1 MSYGFNFR
9 SNGDKGRPNNTISPS
24 HSTSTYNNGL
34 TNTTSFLGSRI
45 NADLNRLYPVLTGD
59 NVDLVKWVLD
69 QLGRDNS
76 TLQSEMTGHNNI
88 SYAQL
93 VKNVIVPLTKL
104 KTGVLM
110 TARQSNNVDA
120 CRLLSIPL
128 APLNGP
134 IDNVT
139 IRLQLEHRNNQFAV
153 QSSTRSFVGAPSIK
167 NTTLDCDLELYTLDF
182 VIDAGEVHYQ
192 IDQAR
197 VIQALADKIT
207 QMDQS
212 WKLTIALKHY
222 EYVAKQPTLAE
233 LTLANPRKQ
242 LTLNAMQGKHA
253 VMQMLQFENIM
264 QGCVNRNA
272 SNINHVCQ
280 ALLASVPGENKN
292 LVLVIPRHVTS
303 EGLLGDD
310 PYQVT
315 TPLNTTVYGYTSHT
329 SEGVTVVS
337 NTQAAELVSKTTE
350 VTVQQANPVRCDAPD
365 GTNSLLA
372 VTRPFQE
379 NAVSLLG
386 VSISGSVIPVIEV
399 DATEVGEYTGGL
411 DRPFRRHIVKR
422 SFFTVGACPVVY
434 KSLAHPTFL
443 SNNMPEYPI
452 TAVGLRNPGS
462 SYVMDYEGASVQEVS
477 LAFLHRFANQ
487 PNMFEFENC
496 NNRVYQNF
504 NTDSVFTLLQD
515 NLEAV
520 NLFNLSNHSAKC
532 KRAYSNLEFSPRC
545 MPYRLFDDNNAL
557 LDTVTYMPRVCMYN
571 SNPMNDIQNEIVGV
585 GSSLATRYPVPP
597 QVGAYFDFLSQCAS
611 DVSYLS
617 SAQLYDLKKTFLD
630 LTPQDNTLNAYDF
643 AELMSDICR
652 KNCRHL
658 LFSDPVCQIAMTD
671 MMARFLETPPL
682 VVNPPTDGTFVAGGN
697 REILRQTLHTLQI
710 GQNWLLSMFYT
721 MFPNDNEGNE
731 KNSVFHDLTALD
743 LPWSS
748 MGKDLYFNP
757 TVNQFCMLYN
767 ACVSPLIGNTIV
779 QLHDPTANPAINGH
793 PPLDLN
799 QFKRT
804 NWQVGEHSPLSFF
817 VNINGKP
824 LPTTLITVDSNL
836 TRVSMSPPLNNH
848 LVTPLWCQRLKYVK
862 HYTTNNIALGV
873 LLNLHYSMSIN
884 YKTVV
889 NFMDQNWYSGWS
901 YLCVR
906 THHMTGIGC
915 AAMPVQEALFVTGNR
930 WSWNVEDT
938 PVQLHH
944 KQCMEMAVM
953 PARIGSYGAYAPD
966 VFCVDHRGYGL
977 QFVSAENFS
986 ESHTTTEYSIVA
998 RQNMVDQ
1005 AIVVLDSFN
1014 GYIPESYTG
1023 CGGNNMIPT
1032 NGRYFNG
1039 SDNADLTGDI
1049 YFLSDPA
1056 NGLFSECPTLIRG
1069 VNDQTNRLTMLAN
1082 LFSSA
1087 SADNTHKLFLES
1099 ISHNDVVDSIPTGF
1113 LVSDVQGLLQRTV
1126 DKENTNPFTSQLM
1139 MMFADNYIV
1148 GKTGEQIL
1156 RNTDKISVL
1165 DLKLCPKILS
1175 EGYCPT
1181 TVFDHDIQYGLQQRL
1196 TKLHGL
1202 QMTMTTKGSFASSTM
1217 DNTTV
1222 ARY

>member
-9 SNGDKGRPNNTISPS
+9 SNGDKGRPNNAISPS

-372 VTRPFQE
+372 VTRPVQE

-386 VSISGSVIPVIEV
+386 VSIGGSVIPVIEV
-399 DATEVGEYTGGL
+399 DHTEVGEYTGGL

-422 SFFTVGACPVVY
+422 SFFTVGACPIVY

-477 LAFLHRFANQ
+477 LAFLHRYANQ
-487 PNMFEFENC
+487 PDMFDPENC
-496 NNRVYQNF
+496 NQRVYHNF
-504 NTDSVFTLLQD
+504 NSDSVFALLQT

-520 NLFNLSNHSAKC
+520 HLFNLPTHSAKC
-532 KRAYSNLEFSPRC
+532 RRAYSNLEFSPRC
-545 MPYRLFDDNNAL
+545 MPYRYITDNSL
-557 LDTVTYMPRVCMYN
+557 LDTIFYLPRVCMFN
-571 SNPMNDIQNEIVGV
+571 GNPMNDVQNEIVGV
-585 GSSLATRYPVPP
+585 GASLATRYPIPP
-597 QVGAYFDFLSQCAS
+597 QVGAYFDFLGQCTA
-611 DVSYLS
+611 DVNNLS
-617 SAQLYDLKKTFLD
+617 ATQLHTLKVAFLD
-630 LTPQDNTLNAYDF
+630 LGPNDPHLDAYDF
-643 AELMSDICR
+643 SELLSDVCR

-658 LFSDPVCQIAMTD
+658 LFSDPVCQIAITD
-671 MMARFLETPPL
+671 ILTRFLDSPPKA
-682 VVNPPTDGTFVAGGN
+682 VAVGQDNTFVASAN
-697 REILRQTLHTLQI
+697 REMLRQTLHTLQI
-710 GQNWLLSMFYT
+710 GQNWLLSMFHQ
-721 MFPNDNEGNE
+721 MFPAVPEGE
-731 KNSVFHDLTALD
+731 AKNSVLHSLTSLS

-748 MGKDLYFNP
+748 MGLTEYFNP
-757 TVNQFCMLYN
+757 LVNQFCTIYN
-767 ACVSPLIGNTIV
+767 ACVSPLIANTLV
-779 QLHDPTANPAINGH
+779 QFTDLSSSNNLPEDAL
-793 PPLDLN
+793 PLLP
-799 QFKRT
+799 FT
-804 NWQVGEHSPLSFF
+804 NTRWQVGGHHPYSFF
-817 VNINGKP
+817 VNLSGKP
-824 LPTTLITVDSNL
+824 LPASLLAVSSNL
-836 TRVSMSPPLNNH
+836 TNVVMTPPRDNH
-848 LVTPLWCQRLKYVK
+848 LVTPLWYQRLKHVK
-862 HYTTNNIALGV
+862 HYTASNVALGV

-884 YKTVV
+884 YRTVV

-977 QFVSAENFS
+977 QFVSAETFS
-986 ESHTTTEYSIVA
+986 ESHTTTEYTIVA
-998 RQNMVDQ
+998 RQNTVDQ

-1049 YFLSDPA
+1049 YFLADPA

-1069 VNDQTNRLTMLAN
+1069 VNDQTNRLTTLAN

>member
-9 SNGDKGRPNNTISPS
+9 SNGDKGRPNNAISPS

-45 NADLNRLYPVLTGD
+45 NADLNRLYPVLTGN

-69 QLGRDNS
+69 QLARDS
-76 TLQSEMTGHNNI
+76 TLNSEMTGHNNI

-104 KTGVLM
+104 KTGILM

-153 QSSTRSFVGAPSIK
+153 QSSPRSYVGAPSVK

-233 LTLANPRKQ
+233 LTLANPHKQ

-264 QGCVNRNA
+264 QGSVNRNA
-272 SNINHVCQ
+272 LNINHICQ

-292 LVLVIPRHVTS
+292 LVLVIPRHVTT

-310 PYQVT
+310 PYIVN
-315 TPLNTTVYGYTSHT
+315 TPINTTVYGYSAHT
-329 SEGVTVVS
+329 QEGVTVVS
-337 NTQAAELVSKTTE
+337 NTQAAELVSRTTN
-350 VTVQQANPVRCDAPD
+350 VDVQQATPVAAYARD
-365 GTNSLLA
+365 GTNSLVA

-386 VSISGSVIPVIEV
+386 VSINGSVIPVIEV
-399 DATEVGEYTGGL
+399 DSTDVGEFTGGL

-422 SFFTVGACPVVY
+422 SFFTVGACPIVY
-434 KSLAHPTFL
+434 QSLAHPSFL
-443 SNNMPEYPI
+443 SNSMPEYPI

-477 LAFLHRFANQ
+477 LAFLHRYANH
-487 PNMFEFENC
+487 PDMFDENIC
-496 NNRVYQNF
+496 MNRVLNHYN
-504 NTDSVFTLLQD
+504 DASVQQLVHT
-515 NLEAV
+515 NLEMV
-520 NLFNLSNHSAKC
+520 EMFNLPNHAAKC
-532 KRAYSNLEFSPRC
+532 RQSYSNLEFSPRC
-545 MPYRLFDDNNAL
+545 MPYRHLSSQTYSVL
-557 LDTVTYMPRVCMYN
+557 YMPRVCMYN
-571 SNPMNDIQNEIVGV
+571 SSPMNDAKNEIVGV
-585 GSSLATRYPVPP
+585 GASLATRYPIPAH
-597 QVGAYFDFLSQCAS
+597 VGAYFDFISQCAS
-611 DVSYLS
+611 DVSNLS
-617 SAQLYDLKKTFLD
+617 AAQLDDFKLTFLN
-630 LTPQDNTLNAYDF
+630 LTAIDPPLDAYNLS
-643 AELMSDICR
+643 ELLSDICR

-658 LFSDPVCQIAMTD
+658 IFSDPVCQIALTD
-671 MMARFLETPPL
+671 ILARYLEEAPRTINLP
-682 VVNPPTDGTFVAGGN
+682 NYDTTFIAGPN
-697 REILRQTLHTLQI
+697 RDMLRQTMHTLQL
-710 GQNWLLSMFYT
+710 GQNWLMSMFYQ
-721 MFPNDNEGNE
+721 MFPTNNDGGM
-731 KNSVFHDLTALD
+731 KNSVLHTLTSIN

-748 MGKDLYFNP
+748 MGPAEHFDRHID
-757 TVNQFCMLYN
+757 QFCLVYN
-767 ACVSPLIGNTIV
+767 ACVSPLIGNVIL
-779 QLHDPTANPAINGH
+779 QYKSLDGNSRAPMSHPTVLYPH
-793 PPLDLN
+793 TEWD
-799 QFKRT
+799 
-804 NWQVGEHSPLSFF
+804 VGGHSPFSFF
-817 VNINGKP
+817 ANLGSKP
-824 LPTTLITVDSNL
+824 VPSNCEIVHTNL
-836 TRVSMSPPLNNH
+836 TRDQMVSPIDNH
-848 LVTPLWCQRLKYVK
+848 LVTPLWCQRLKNVK
-862 HYTTNNIALGV
+862 HFCANNLPLGV
-873 LLNLHYSMSIN
+873 LLNLHYTMSIN
-884 YKTVV
+884 YPTVV

-938 PVQLHH
+938 PVSLHH

-986 ESHTTTEYSIVA
+986 ESHTTTEYTIVA

-1005 AIVVLDSFN
+1005 AIVVLDNFN

-1023 CGGNNMIPT
+1023 TGSGNMVPT

-1039 SDNADLTGDI
+1039 SDNADLTGEI
-1049 YFLSDPA
+1049 YFLPDPA
-1056 NGLFSECPTLIRG
+1056 NGLYSECPTLIRG
-1069 VNDQTNRLTMLAN
+1069 VNDQTDRLTTLAN
-1082 LFSSA
+1082 LFSAA
-1087 SADNTHKLFLES
+1087 SSDNTHKLFLES
-1099 ISHNDVVDSIPTGF
+1099 ISHNDVIDSIPTGF
-1113 LVSDVQGLLQRTV
+1113 LVSDIQSLLQRTV

-1217 DNTTV
+1217 DNTAV